1 MQPKFIKPGFLR
13 SREFRIFLTVWIIY
27 VFYLQMVGLSH
38 MAINQSALT
47 AAIVNEGRFEID
59 TYYRAAAGGVSFYN
73 GHYYSIQAPGIS
85 FISVPFYILARP
97 FFYFLPQD
105 TIDNLFER
113 VESYGAALPVDYLG
127 NKKIP
132 SNYFP
137 DINKR
142 QILEYLVISGF
153 ILPIFT
159 TPLFSA
165 ITAVLLYS
173 VLGRLTRNEKFRLLI
188 TSFYAFGTLLFPLS
202 TEFFEREIAIVLMFS
217 AFFILFKIRHKE
229 IKPTGS
235 ALFAAGVL
243 AGVSAWFD
251 YFHLFVA
258 GLLFIYLLSFFIK
271 NKSSGGRRINGFWIF
286 DLNKSRL
293 ILLLKF
299 IIGVLISTIPVF
311 LYYYIIFDNPFSQS
325 YAYAVIPESA
335 HKISDIFNAS
345 FPSIITLLHMSGF
358 FLYSPIIV
366 FAFYGVYKA
375 LLKKDRYHLDAVAI
389 AIFGIFTL
397 VYASIL
403 SFVYPETIAPSFK
416 RYMTPILPF
425 AFMFMPYIF
434 PRNTLPVK
442 NKLKILFIGVGIA
455 SVMINWT
462 AAQYGG
468 HQGLVQY
475 DINEKRFV
483 TGADFLQNGPSSSF
497 FRLLAAVFG
506 WNGLLLNLIG
516 LSFLAIATFLI
527 WRTYLIKKHHDF

>member
-1 MQPKFIKPGFLR
+1 MEKSGFFR
-13 SREFRIFLTVWIIY
+13 KKEFKLFLTVWIVY

-38 MAINQSALT
+38 MAISQSALT

-59 TYYRAAAGGVSFYN
+59 TYYKAAAGGVSFYN

-85 FISVPFYILARP
+85 FISVPFYILAKP

-105 TIDNLFER
+105 MIDYLFEG
-113 VESYGAALPVDYLG
+113 VEAYGATLPVDYLG
-127 NKKIP
+127 NEKIP

-137 DINKR
+137 DINKNE
-142 QILEYLVISGF
+142 ILEYLLISGF
-153 ILPIFT
+153 ILPIVT

-173 VLGRLTRNEKFRLLI
+173 VLVRFTKNEKFRLLI
-188 TSFYAFGTLLFPLS
+188 TLFYAFGTLLFPLS
-202 TEFFEREIAIVLMFS
+202 TEFFERTIATAFMFA
-217 AFFILFKIRHKE
+217 AFVILFKVRHKE
-229 IKPTGS
+229 LKPNGS
-235 ALFAAGVL
+235 VIFTAGIL
-243 AGVSAWFD
+243 AGISAWFD

-258 GLLFIYLLSFFIK
+258 GFLFLYLLSFYIK
-271 NKSSGGRRINGFWIF
+271 NKSSKGRRIKGFWIF
-286 DLNKSRL
+286 DLNKSKL

-299 IIGVLISTIPVF
+299 IIGVLIPVIPIF
-311 LYYYIIFDNPFSQS
+311 LYYYIIFDNPFTQS

-366 FAFYGVYKA
+366 FAFYGAYRA

-389 AIFGIFTL
+389 VIFGIFTL
-397 VYASIL
+397 IYASIL
-403 SFVYPETIAPSFK
+403 SLVYPETIAPSFK

-425 AFMFMPYIF
+425 TFIFMPYIF
-434 PRNTLPVK
+434 PSNTLPGK
-442 NKLKILFIGVGIA
+442 NKLKILFIGVGIV
-455 SVMINWT
+455 SVIINWT

-497 FRLLAAVFG
+497 FRLLEGVFG

-516 LSFLAIATFLI
+516 LSFLAIVIFLI
-527 WRTYLIKKHHDF
+527 WRPYLYSRTKVFIQ